1 MKTIEYKVS
10 YEKMISR
17 LPGLFAYL
25 ESDEF
30 GNMSLHKAT
39 DSLDGC
45 WGKIVENIKL
55 PSDVALTIKKT
66 HVITFEDVINE
77 YIWLDSTG
85 QKHVAQETD
94 IDNEIEEYYFFLKGG
109 EVYSFRTIID
119 YYYQYREELGEEN
132 GFVKFVEEGIG
143 KIKVPDEIRNVATPK
158 FLYLSN
164 VKSLYNQLVKMKKM
178 CDFYYN
184 KINGISDWC
193 NNEAIYT
200 IEEKDKHLC
209 CLCDKY
215 CKMGGDAFKEY
226 VGSLIP
232 TADTIANKYYGYAEN
247 AENGYENEDKKIE
260 PRPLTLD
267 FDIDLTSTYQDF
279 GIISPYIPI
288 WIPGKRYF
296 VGDKVQYDGDLYKC
310 ISENN
315 GKWSDDYLTVILDDT
330 KFEKIDSSFVDIHT
344 EEQEGKIVYTKNYI
358 EKTINSV
365 GEIWYDGEGVKH
377 IAQNEDIGRE
387 VLNYDIELQ
396 FPLKIE
402 GTTDSKLTDLRRF
415 VTYYNDDNV
424 AERPANGYDWLFYY
438 RVGEV
443 VNIKTVNNKLGN
455 VVKLSDLEKIN
466 INKDDLESC
475 EDKDDLAAY
484 GDVIDDIT
492 ANPDEHTITFT
503 YIMGV
508 HLKSESEP
516 IFVYDDDNNKIIK
529 WDKFV
534 WDENEKIGI
543 KYQETEKI
551 GIKYQEAYNY
561 EEESDL
567 DKLANDNF
575 KLKDENGNVIGTFE
589 FDDYVQGKY
598 DKQLPTYKFEFI
610 TYNNSFNY
618 DKTIAHQDVNI
629 VSILTDFETNR
640 NSFEEYT
647 QSDFYREDYFNG
659 ITYQPK
665 KNIDVN
671 IQRGSTSVFDKHI
684 AFGEIKSLEDMEVFK
699 NHSFFKMNVS

>member
-45 WGKIVENIKL
+45 WGKIVENISL
-55 PSDVALTIKKT
+55 PSGV
-66 HVITFEDVINE
+66 
-77 YIWLDSTG
+77 S
-85 QKHVAQETD
+85 
-94 IDNEIEEYYFFLKGG
+94 LKNILHGG
-109 EVYSFRTIID
+109 ETYSFRTIID
-119 YYYQYREELGEEN
+119 YYYQYREELGEDDK
-132 GFVKFVEEGIG
+132 FVKFIEKAIG
-143 KIKVPDEIRNVATPK
+143 KITVDFEGKTEMSPK
-158 FLYLSN
+158 FIYLAN
-164 VKSLYNQLVKMKKM
+164 AKKLYNELVKMGKQ
-178 CDFYYN
+178 CEFYNQNSTDEY
-184 KINGISDWC
+184 
-193 NNEAIYT
+193 
-200 IEEKDKHLC
+200 LC
-209 CLCDKY
+209 CLCKRY
-215 CKMGGDAFKEY
+215 ENIGGDAFKEY

-232 TADTIANKYYGYAEN
+232 TAETIANEYLGYAKGN
-247 AENGYENEDKKIE
+247 MV
-260 PRPLTLD
+260 LD

-279 GIISPYIPI
+279 GIISPYVPI

-296 VGDKVQYDGDLYKC
+296 VGDKVQYDGELYICLK
-310 ISENN
+310 ENN
-315 GKWSDDYLTVILDDT
+315 GKWREDLLSIVFDDDN
-330 KFEKIDSSFVDIHT
+330 FEKCGVT
-344 EEQEGKIVYTKNYI
+344 EFNKVQYDLPYT
-358 EKTINSV
+358 
-365 GEIWYDGEGVKH
+365 VK
-377 IAQNEDIGRE
+377 
-387 VLNYDIELQ
+387 
-396 FPLKIE
+396 

-415 VTYYNDDNV
+415 VTYYNDDNI

-438 RVGEV
+438 RKGEV

-455 VVKLSDLEKIN
+455 VVKLSDLGDTSIN
-466 INKDDLESC
+466 TDDLESC
-475 EDKDDLAAY
+475 EDKNDLAAY
-484 GDVIDDIT
+484 GDVIDKIT

-516 IFVYDDDNNKIIK
+516 IFVYDDDNNKLIK

-534 WDENEKIGI
+534 QDNDENENKKIGI
-543 KYQETEKI
+543 KYQET
-551 GIKYQEAYNY
+551 YNY

-567 DKLANDNF
+567 DKLIKGEFTLEGVNETF
-575 KLKDENGNVIGTFE
+575 TFE
-589 FDDYVQGKY
+589 KY
-598 DKQLPTYKFEFI
+598 ISGEYNKQLPTYKFEFI

-618 DKTIAHQDVNI
+618 NKTIAHQDVNI
-629 VSILTDFETNR
+629 VSTLTDFEANR

-647 QSDFYREDYFNG
+647 ESDFYREDYFNG

-684 AFGEIKSLEDMEVFK
+684 AFGEIKTLEDMELFK
-699 NHSFFKMNVS
+699 NSSFFKMNVS

>member
-119 YYYQYREELGEEN
+119 YYYQYREELGEKN
-132 GFVKFVEEGIG
+132 GFVKFVEKAIG
-143 KIKVPDEIRNVATPK
+143 KITVNFEGKTEMSPK
-158 FLYLSN
+158 FIYLAN
-164 VKSLYNQLVKMKKM
+164 AKKLYNELVKMGKQ
-178 CDFYYN
+178 CEFYNQN
-184 KINGISDWC
+184 KENFGTD
-193 NNEAIYT
+193 EY
-200 IEEKDKHLC
+200 LC
-209 CLCDKY
+209 CLCERYKNI
-215 CKMGGDAFKEY
+215 GGNELRDY
-226 VGSLIP
+226 VGGLIQQ
-232 TADTIANKYYGYAEN
+232 AETIANEYLGYAKEN
-247 AENGYENEDKKIE
+247 M
-260 PRPLTLD
+260 TLD

-279 GIISPYIPI
+279 GIISPYVPI

-296 VGDKVQYDGDLYKC
+296 AGDKVEHDGELYQC
-310 ISENN
+310 TVENT
-315 GKWSDDYLTVILDDT
+315 GEWSDDYLTVVFDDT
-330 KFEKIDSSFVDIHT
+330 KFEKIDSRFVDIHT

-365 GEIWYDGEGVKH
+365 GEIWYDGEGIKH

-438 RVGEV
+438 RKGEV

-455 VVKLSDLEKIN
+455 VVKLSDLENIN
-466 INKDDLESC
+466 ISKDDLDSC
-475 EDKDDLAAY
+475 EDKNDLAAY
-484 GDVIDDIT
+484 GDVIYDIT

-543 KYQETEKI
+543 KYQET
-551 GIKYQEAYNY
+551 YNY
-561 EEESDL
+561 EEGSNL
-567 DKLANDNF
+567 HKLANNNF

-589 FDDYVQGKY
+589 FDEYVQGKY

-618 DKTIAHQDVNI
+618 NKTIAHQDVNI

-671 IQRGSTSVFDKHI
+671 IQRGSTSVFDRHI
-684 AFGEIKSLEDMEVFK
+684 TFGEIKSLEDMEVFK

>member
-45 WGKIVENIKL
+45 WGKIVQNISL
-55 PSDVALTIKKT
+55 P
-66 HVITFEDVINE
+66 NE
-77 YIWLDSTG
+77 VGL
-85 QKHVAQETD
+85 KD
-94 IDNEIEEYYFFLKGG
+94 ILHGG
-109 EVYSFRTIID
+109 ETYSFRTIID
-119 YYYQYREELGEEN
+119 YYYQYREELGEDD
-132 GFVKFVEEGIG
+132 KFVNFIEKAIG
-143 KIKVPDEIRNVATPK
+143 KITVDFKGKTEMSPK
-158 FLYLSN
+158 FIYLAN
-164 VKSLYNQLVKMKKM
+164 AKKLYNELVKMGKQ
-178 CDFYYN
+178 CEFYNQN
-184 KINGISDWC
+184 K
-193 NNEAIYT
+193 
-200 IEEKDKHLC
+200 EKFGTDEYLC
-209 CLCDKY
+209 CLCERY
-215 CKMGGDAFKEY
+215 ENIGGDAFKEY

-232 TADTIANKYYGYAEN
+232 TAETIAMWYKRYAEN

-279 GIISPYIPI
+279 GIISPYVPI

-296 VGDKVQYDGDLYKC
+296 KGDKVQYDGELYICLK
-310 ISENN
+310 ENN
-315 GKWSDDYLTVILDDT
+315 GKWREDLLSIVFDDDN
-330 KFEKIDSSFVDIHT
+330 FERIDSRFVDIHT

-396 FPLKIE
+396 SPLKIE
-402 GTTDSKLTDLRRF
+402 GATDSKLTDLRRF

-455 VVKLSDLEKIN
+455 VVKLSDLENIN
-466 INKDDLESC
+466 INSDDLESC

-492 ANPDEHTITFT
+492 ANTDEHTIAFT

-508 HLKSESEP
+508 HLRSESEP

-529 WDKFV
+529 WNKFV
-534 WDENEKIGI
+534 WDKNDKIGI
-543 KYQETEKI
+543 KYQET
-551 GIKYQEAYNY
+551 YNY
-561 EEESDL
+561 EEGSNL
-567 DKLANDNF
+567 DKLANNNF

-589 FDDYVQGKY
+589 FDEYVQGKY

-618 DKTIAHQDVNI
+618 NKTIAHQDVNI

-684 AFGEIKSLEDMEVFK
+684 SFSEIKTLEDMEVFK
-699 NHSFFKMNVS
+699 NNSFFKMNVS

>member
-45 WGKIVENIKL
+45 WGKIVENISL
-55 PSDVALTIKKT
+55 PSGVSLKDIL
-66 HVITFEDVINE
+66 H
-77 YIWLDSTG
+77 SG
-85 QKHVAQETD
+85 ET
-94 IDNEIEEYYFFLKGG
+94 
-109 EVYSFRTIID
+109 YSFRTIID
-119 YYYQYREELGEEN
+119 YYYQYREELGEDDE
-132 GFVKFVEEGIG
+132 FVKFIEKAIG
-143 KIKVPDEIRNVATPK
+143 KITVDFEGKTEMSPK
-158 FLYLSN
+158 FIYLAN
-164 VKSLYNQLVKMKKM
+164 AKKLYNELVKMGKQ
-178 CDFYYN
+178 CEFYEQN
-184 KINGISDWC
+184 K
-193 NNEAIYT
+193 
-200 IEEKDKHLC
+200 EKFGTDEYLC
-209 CLCDKY
+209 CLWERYKNI
-215 CKMGGDAFKEY
+215 GGNNLRDY

-232 TADTIANKYYGYAEN
+232 QAETIAEDYLEYAKGN
-247 AENGYENEDKKIE
+247 MV
-260 PRPLTLD
+260 LD

-279 GIISPYIPI
+279 GIISPYVPI

-296 VGDKVQYDGDLYKC
+296 KGDKVQYDGELYICLK
-310 ISENN
+310 ENN
-315 GKWSDDYLTVILDDT
+315 GMWDENTLAIIFDYNN
-330 KFEKIDSSFVDIHT
+330 FEKCGVT
-344 EEQEGKIVYTKNYI
+344 EFNKVQYDLPYT
-358 EKTINSV
+358 
-365 GEIWYDGEGVKH
+365 VK
-377 IAQNEDIGRE
+377 
-387 VLNYDIELQ
+387 
-396 FPLKIE
+396 

-415 VTYYNDDNV
+415 VTYYNDDNI

-438 RVGEV
+438 RKGEV

-455 VVKLSDLEKIN
+455 VVKLSDLGDTSIN
-466 INKDDLESC
+466 TDDLVSC
-475 EDKDDLAAY
+475 ENKDDLAAY
-484 GDVIDDIT
+484 GDVIYDIT

-503 YIMGV
+503 YIMGA
-508 HLKSESEP
+508 HLKSNDNRT
-516 IFVYDDDNNKIIK
+516 IVYDDDNNKIIK

-543 KYQETEKI
+543 KYQET
-551 GIKYQEAYNY
+551 YNY

-567 DKLANDNF
+567 DKLIKGRFILEGVNETF
-575 KLKDENGNVIGTFE
+575 TFE
-589 FDDYVQGKY
+589 KY
-598 DKQLPTYKFEFI
+598 ISGEYNKQLPTYKFEFI

-618 DKTIAHQDVNI
+618 NKTIAHQDVNI

-671 IQRGSTSVFDKHI
+671 IQRGTTSVFDRHI
-684 AFGEIKSLEDMEVFK
+684 AFGEIKTLEDMELFK
-699 NHSFFKMNVS
+699 NSSFFKMNVS

>member
-45 WGKIVENIKL
+45 WGKIVENISL
-55 PSDVALTIKKT
+55 PSEVSLK
-66 HVITFEDVINE
+66 
-77 YIWLDSTG
+77 
-85 QKHVAQETD
+85 D
-94 IDNEIEEYYFFLKGG
+94 ILHGG
-109 EVYSFRTIID
+109 ETYSFRTIID
-119 YYYQYREELGEEN
+119 YYYQYREELGE
-132 GFVKFVEEGIG
+132 GDKFVKFIEKAIG
-143 KIKVPDEIRNVATPK
+143 KITVDFKGKTEMSPK
-158 FLYLSN
+158 FIYLAN
-164 VKSLYNQLVKMKKM
+164 AKKLYNELVKMGKQ
-178 CDFYYN
+178 CEFYEQN
-184 KINGISDWC
+184 K
-193 NNEAIYT
+193 
-200 IEEKDKHLC
+200 EKFGTDEYLC
-209 CLCDKY
+209 CLCERYKNI
-215 CKMGGDAFKEY
+215 GGDAFKEY

-232 TADTIANKYYGYAEN
+232 QAENIAKEYLGYAKGN
-247 AENGYENEDKKIE
+247 MV
-260 PRPLTLD
+260 LD

-279 GIISPYIPI
+279 GIISPYVPI

-296 VGDKVQYDGDLYKC
+296 KGDKVQYDGELYICLKD
-310 ISENN
+310 NN
-315 GKWSDDYLTVILDDT
+315 GKWREDLLSIVFDDEDS
-330 KFEKIDSSFVDIHT
+330 FERIDGVFID
-344 EEQEGKIVYTKNYI
+344 GKYTK
-358 EKTINSV
+358 KTISNI
-365 GEIWYDGEGVKH
+365 GEIWYDGEAIKH
-377 IAQNEDIGRE
+377 IAQNSDIGNT
-387 VLNYDIELQ
+387 VNNYNVNFNFQIG
-396 FPLKIE
+396 IE

-415 VTYYNDDNV
+415 VTYYNDDNI

-438 RVGEV
+438 RKGEV

-455 VVKLSDLEKIN
+455 VVKLSDLGDTSIN
-466 INKDDLESC
+466 TDDLESC

-484 GDVIDDIT
+484 GDVIYDIT

-516 IFVYDDDNNKIIK
+516 IIVYDDDNNKLIK

-543 KYQETEKI
+543 KYQET
-551 GIKYQEAYNY
+551 YNY

-567 DKLANDNF
+567 DKLIKGRFILEGVNETF
-575 KLKDENGNVIGTFE
+575 TFE
-589 FDDYVQGKY
+589 KY
-598 DKQLPTYKFEFI
+598 INGEYNKQLPTYKFEFI

-618 DKTIAHQDVNI
+618 NKTIAHQDVNI

-671 IQRGSTSVFDKHI
+671 IQRGTTSVFDRHI
-684 AFGEIKSLEDMEVFK
+684 AFGEIKTLEDMELFK
-699 NHSFFKMNVS
+699 NSSFFKMNVS

>member
-45 WGKIVENIKL
+45 WGKIVENISL
-55 PSDVALTIKKT
+55 PSEVSLK
-66 HVITFEDVINE
+66 
-77 YIWLDSTG
+77 
-85 QKHVAQETD
+85 D
-94 IDNEIEEYYFFLKGG
+94 ILHGG
-109 EVYSFRTIID
+109 ETYSFRTIID
-119 YYYQYREELGEEN
+119 YYYQYREELGE
-132 GFVKFVEEGIG
+132 GDKFVKFIEKAIG
-143 KIKVPDEIRNVATPK
+143 KITVDFKGKTEMSPK
-158 FLYLSN
+158 FIYLAN
-164 VKSLYNQLVKMKKM
+164 AKKLYNELVKMGKQ
-178 CDFYYN
+178 CEFYEQN
-184 KINGISDWC
+184 K
-193 NNEAIYT
+193 
-200 IEEKDKHLC
+200 EKFGTDEYLC
-209 CLCDKY
+209 CLCERYKNI
-215 CKMGGDAFKEY
+215 GGDAFKEY

-232 TADTIANKYYGYAEN
+232 QAENIAKEYLGYAKGN
-247 AENGYENEDKKIE
+247 MV
-260 PRPLTLD
+260 LD

-279 GIISPYIPI
+279 GIISPYVPI

-296 VGDKVQYDGDLYKC
+296 KGDKVQYDGELYICLKD
-310 ISENN
+310 NN
-315 GKWSDDYLTVILDDT
+315 GKWREDLLSIVFDDEDS
-330 KFEKIDSSFVDIHT
+330 FERIDGVFID
-344 EEQEGKIVYTKNYI
+344 GKYTK
-358 EKTINSV
+358 KTISNI
-365 GEIWYDGEGVKH
+365 GEIWYDGEAIKH
-377 IAQNEDIGRE
+377 IAQNSDIGNT
-387 VLNYDIELQ
+387 VNNYNVNFNFQIG
-396 FPLKIE
+396 IE

-415 VTYYNDDNV
+415 VTYYNDDNI

-438 RVGEV
+438 RKGEV

-455 VVKLSDLEKIN
+455 VVKLSDLGDTSIN
-466 INKDDLESC
+466 TDDLESC

-484 GDVIDDIT
+484 GDVIYDIM
-492 ANPDEHTITFT
+492 AKPNEHTITFT

-516 IFVYDDDNNKIIK
+516 IIVYDDDNNKLIK

-543 KYQETEKI
+543 KYQET
-551 GIKYQEAYNY
+551 YNY

-567 DKLANDNF
+567 DKLIKGRFILEGVNETF
-575 KLKDENGNVIGTFE
+575 TFE
-589 FDDYVQGKY
+589 KY
-598 DKQLPTYKFEFI
+598 INGEYNKQLPTYKFEFI

-618 DKTIAHQDVNI
+618 NKTIAHQDVNI

-671 IQRGSTSVFDKHI
+671 IQRGTTSVFDRHI
-684 AFGEIKSLEDMEVFK
+684 AFGEIKTLEDMELFK
-699 NHSFFKMNVS
+699 NSSFFKMNVS

>member
-45 WGKIVENIKL
+45 WGKIVENISL
-55 PSDVALTIKKT
+55 PSEVSLK
-66 HVITFEDVINE
+66 
-77 YIWLDSTG
+77 
-85 QKHVAQETD
+85 D
-94 IDNEIEEYYFFLKGG
+94 ILHGG
-109 EVYSFRTIID
+109 ETYSFRTIID
-119 YYYQYREELGEEN
+119 YYYQYREELGEDDE
-132 GFVKFVEEGIG
+132 FVKFIEKAIG
-143 KIKVPDEIRNVATPK
+143 KITVDFKGKTEMSPK
-158 FLYLSN
+158 FIYLAN
-164 VKSLYNQLVKMKKM
+164 AKKLYNELVKMGKQ
-178 CDFYYN
+178 CEFYEQN
-184 KINGISDWC
+184 K
-193 NNEAIYT
+193 
-200 IEEKDKHLC
+200 EKFGTDEYLC
-209 CLCDKY
+209 CLCERYKNI
-215 CKMGGDAFKEY
+215 GGDAFKEY

-232 TADTIANKYYGYAEN
+232 QAENIAKEYLGYAKGN
-247 AENGYENEDKKIE
+247 MV
-260 PRPLTLD
+260 LD

-279 GIISPYIPI
+279 GIISPYVPI

-296 VGDKVQYDGDLYKC
+296 KGDKVQYDGELYICLKD
-310 ISENN
+310 NN
-315 GKWSDDYLTVILDDT
+315 GKWREDLLSIVFDDEDS
-330 KFEKIDSSFVDIHT
+330 FERIDGVFID
-344 EEQEGKIVYTKNYI
+344 GKYTK
-358 EKTINSV
+358 KTISNI
-365 GEIWYDGEGVKH
+365 GEIWYDGEAIKH
-377 IAQNEDIGRE
+377 IAQNSDIGNT
-387 VLNYDIELQ
+387 VNNYNVNFNFQIG
-396 FPLKIE
+396 IE

-415 VTYYNDDNV
+415 VTYYNDDNI

-438 RVGEV
+438 RKGEV

-455 VVKLSDLEKIN
+455 VVKLSDLGDTSIN
-466 INKDDLESC
+466 TDDLESC

-484 GDVIDDIT
+484 GDVIYDIM
-492 ANPDEHTITFT
+492 AKPNEHTITFT

-516 IFVYDDDNNKIIK
+516 IIVYDDDNNKLIK

-543 KYQETEKI
+543 KYQET
-551 GIKYQEAYNY
+551 YNY

-567 DKLANDNF
+567 DKLIKGRFILEGVNETF
-575 KLKDENGNVIGTFE
+575 TFE
-589 FDDYVQGKY
+589 KY
-598 DKQLPTYKFEFI
+598 INGEYNKQLPTYKFEFI

-618 DKTIAHQDVNI
+618 NKTIAHQDVNI

-671 IQRGSTSVFDKHI
+671 IQRGTTSVFDRHI
-684 AFGEIKSLEDMEVFK
+684 AFGEIKTLEDMELFK
-699 NHSFFKMNVS
+699 NSSFFKMNVS

>member
-45 WGKIVENIKL
+45 WGKIVENISL
-55 PSDVALTIKKT
+55 PSEVSLK
-66 HVITFEDVINE
+66 
-77 YIWLDSTG
+77 
-85 QKHVAQETD
+85 D
-94 IDNEIEEYYFFLKGG
+94 ILHGG
-109 EVYSFRTIID
+109 ETYSFRTIID
-119 YYYQYREELGEEN
+119 YYYQYREELGEDDA
-132 GFVKFVEEGIG
+132 FVKFIEKAIG
-143 KIKVPDEIRNVATPK
+143 KITVNFEGKTEMSPK
-158 FLYLSN
+158 FIYLAN
-164 VKSLYNQLVKMKKM
+164 AKKLYNELVKMGKQ
-178 CDFYYN
+178 CEFYKQN
-184 KINGISDWC
+184 K
-193 NNEAIYT
+193 
-200 IEEKDKHLC
+200 EKFGTDEYLC
-209 CLCDKY
+209 CLYERYKNI
-215 CKMGGDAFKEY
+215 GGDAFKEY

-232 TADTIANKYYGYAEN
+232 QAESIAKKYLEYAKGN
-247 AENGYENEDKKIE
+247 MV
-260 PRPLTLD
+260 LD

-279 GIISPYIPI
+279 GIISPYVPI

-296 VGDKVQYDGDLYKC
+296 KGDKVQYDGELYICLK
-310 ISENN
+310 ENN
-315 GKWSDDYLTVILDDT
+315 GMWDENTLAIMFDYNN
-330 KFEKIDSSFVDIHT
+330 FEKCGVT
-344 EEQEGKIVYTKNYI
+344 EFNKVQYDLPYT
-358 EKTINSV
+358 
-365 GEIWYDGEGVKH
+365 VK
-377 IAQNEDIGRE
+377 
-387 VLNYDIELQ
+387 
-396 FPLKIE
+396 

-415 VTYYNDDNV
+415 VTYYNDDNI

-438 RVGEV
+438 RKGEV

-455 VVKLSDLEKIN
+455 VVKLSDLGDTSIN
-466 INKDDLESC
+466 TDDLESC

-484 GDVIDDIT
+484 GDVIDKIT

-516 IFVYDDDNNKIIK
+516 IFVYDDDNNKLIK

-534 WDENEKIGI
+534 WDKFVWYNDENENEKIGI
-543 KYQETEKI
+543 KYQET
-551 GIKYQEAYNY
+551 YNY
-561 EEESDL
+561 EEGSDL
-567 DKLANDNF
+567 DKLIKGEFTLEGVNETF
-575 KLKDENGNVIGTFE
+575 TFE
-589 FDDYVQGKY
+589 KY
-598 DKQLPTYKFEFI
+598 ISGEYNKQLPTYKFEFI

-618 DKTIAHQDVNI
+618 NKTIAHQDVNI
-629 VSILTDFETNR
+629 VSTLTDFEANR

-647 QSDFYREDYFNG
+647 ESDFYREDYFNG

-684 AFGEIKSLEDMEVFK
+684 AFGEIKTLEDMEQ
-699 NHSFFKMNVS
+699 HSGKKFSYQY

>member
-45 WGKIVENIKL
+45 WGKIVENISL
-55 PSDVALTIKKT
+55 PSEVSLK
-66 HVITFEDVINE
+66 
-77 YIWLDSTG
+77 
-85 QKHVAQETD
+85 D
-94 IDNEIEEYYFFLKGG
+94 ILHGG
-109 EVYSFRTIID
+109 ETYSFRTIID
-119 YYYQYREELGEEN
+119 YYYQYREELGE
-132 GFVKFVEEGIG
+132 GDKFVKFIEKAIG
-143 KIKVPDEIRNVATPK
+143 KITVDFKGKTEMSPK
-158 FLYLSN
+158 FIYLAN
-164 VKSLYNQLVKMKKM
+164 AKKLYNELVKMGKQ
-178 CDFYYN
+178 CEFYEQN
-184 KINGISDWC
+184 K
-193 NNEAIYT
+193 
-200 IEEKDKHLC
+200 EKFGTDEYLC
-209 CLCDKY
+209 CLCERYKNI
-215 CKMGGDAFKEY
+215 GGDAFKEY

-232 TADTIANKYYGYAEN
+232 QAETIAEEYLGYAKGN
-247 AENGYENEDKKIE
+247 MV
-260 PRPLTLD
+260 LD

-279 GIISPYIPI
+279 GIISPYVPI

-296 VGDKVQYDGDLYKC
+296 KGDKVQYDGELYICLKD
-310 ISENN
+310 NN
-315 GKWSDDYLTVILDDT
+315 GKWREDLLSIVFDDEDS
-330 KFEKIDSSFVDIHT
+330 FERIDGVFID
-344 EEQEGKIVYTKNYI
+344 GKYTK
-358 EKTINSV
+358 KTISNI
-365 GEIWYDGEGVKH
+365 GEIWYDGEAIKH
-377 IAQNEDIGRE
+377 IAQNSDIGNT
-387 VLNYDIELQ
+387 VNNYNVNFNFQIG
-396 FPLKIE
+396 IE

-415 VTYYNDDNV
+415 VTYYNDDNI

-438 RVGEV
+438 RKGEV

-455 VVKLSDLEKIN
+455 VVKLSDLGDTSIN
-466 INKDDLESC
+466 TDDLESC

-484 GDVIDDIT
+484 GDVIYDIM
-492 ANPDEHTITFT
+492 AKPNEHTITFT

-516 IFVYDDDNNKIIK
+516 IIVYDDDNNKLIK

-543 KYQETEKI
+543 KYQET
-551 GIKYQEAYNY
+551 YNY

-567 DKLANDNF
+567 DKLIKGRFILEGVNETFTF
-575 KLKDENGNVIGTFE
+575 KKYINGEYN
-589 FDDYVQGKY
+589 
-598 DKQLPTYKFEFI
+598 KQLPTYKFEFI

-618 DKTIAHQDVNI
+618 NKTIAHQDVNI

-671 IQRGSTSVFDKHI
+671 IQRGTTSVFDRHI
-684 AFGEIKSLEDMEVFK
+684 AFGEIKTLEDMELFK
-699 NHSFFKMNVS
+699 NSSFFKMNVS

>member
-45 WGKIVENIKL
+45 WGKIVENISL
-55 PSDVALTIKKT
+55 PSEVSLK
-66 HVITFEDVINE
+66 
-77 YIWLDSTG
+77 
-85 QKHVAQETD
+85 D
-94 IDNEIEEYYFFLKGG
+94 ILHGG
-109 EVYSFRTIID
+109 ETYSFRTIID
-119 YYYQYREELGEEN
+119 YYYQYREELGEDDA
-132 GFVKFVEEGIG
+132 FVKFIEKAIG
-143 KIKVPDEIRNVATPK
+143 KITVNFEGKTEMSPK
-158 FLYLSN
+158 FIYLAN
-164 VKSLYNQLVKMKKM
+164 AKKLYNELVKMGKQ
-178 CDFYYN
+178 CEFYEQN
-184 KINGISDWC
+184 K
-193 NNEAIYT
+193 
-200 IEEKDKHLC
+200 EKFGTDEYLC
-209 CLCDKY
+209 CLRERYKNI
-215 CKMGGDAFKEY
+215 GGDAFKKY

-232 TADTIANKYYGYAEN
+232 QAEKIAEYYLRYAKY

-267 FDIDLTSTYQDF
+267 FDIDLISTYQDF
-279 GIISPYIPI
+279 GIISPYVPI

-296 VGDKVQYDGDLYKC
+296 KGDKVQYNGELYICLK
-310 ISENN
+310 ENN
-315 GKWSDDYLTVILDDT
+315 GMWDENTLAIIFDYNN
-330 KFEKIDSSFVDIHT
+330 FEKCGVT
-344 EEQEGKIVYTKNYI
+344 EFNKVQYDLPYT
-358 EKTINSV
+358 
-365 GEIWYDGEGVKH
+365 VK
-377 IAQNEDIGRE
+377 
-387 VLNYDIELQ
+387 
-396 FPLKIE
+396 

-415 VTYYNDDNV
+415 VTYYNDDNI

-438 RVGEV
+438 RKGEV

-455 VVKLSDLEKIN
+455 VVKLSDLENTSIN
-466 INKDDLESC
+466 TDDLESC
-475 EDKDDLAAY
+475 EDKHNLAAY
-484 GDVIDDIT
+484 GDVIDKIT

-516 IFVYDDDNNKIIK
+516 IIVYDDDNNKLIK

-534 WDENEKIGI
+534 RYNDENENKKIGI
-543 KYQETEKI
+543 KYQET
-551 GIKYQEAYNY
+551 YNY
-561 EEESDL
+561 EEGSDL
-567 DKLANDNF
+567 DKLIKGEFTLEGVNETF
-575 KLKDENGNVIGTFE
+575 TFE
-589 FDDYVQGKY
+589 KY
-598 DKQLPTYKFEFI
+598 ISGEYNKQLPTYKFEFI

-618 DKTIAHQDVNI
+618 NKTIAHQDVNI
-629 VSILTDFETNR
+629 VSTLTDFEANR

-647 QSDFYREDYFNG
+647 ESDFYREDYFNG

-684 AFGEIKSLEDMEVFK
+684 AFGEIKTLEDMEQ
-699 NHSFFKMNVS
+699 HSGKKFSYQY

>member
-45 WGKIVENIKL
+45 WGKIVENISL
-55 PSDVALTIKKT
+55 PSEVSLK
-66 HVITFEDVINE
+66 
-77 YIWLDSTG
+77 
-85 QKHVAQETD
+85 D
-94 IDNEIEEYYFFLKGG
+94 ILHGG
-109 EVYSFRTIID
+109 ETYSFRTIID
-119 YYYQYREELGEEN
+119 YYYQYREELGEDDE
-132 GFVKFVEEGIG
+132 FVKFIEKAIG
-143 KIKVPDEIRNVATPK
+143 KITVDFEGKTEMSPK
-158 FLYLSN
+158 FIYLAN
-164 VKSLYNQLVKMKKM
+164 AKKLYNELVKMGKQ
-178 CDFYYN
+178 CEFYEQN
-184 KINGISDWC
+184 K
-193 NNEAIYT
+193 
-200 IEEKDKHLC
+200 EKFGTDEYLC
-209 CLCDKY
+209 CLCERY
-215 CKMGGDAFKEY
+215 ENIGGDKFRDY

-232 TADTIANKYYGYAEN
+232 QAERIAEYYLGYAKGN
-247 AENGYENEDKKIE
+247 MV
-260 PRPLTLD
+260 LD

-279 GIISPYIPI
+279 GIISPYVPI

-296 VGDKVQYDGDLYKC
+296 KGDKVQYDGELYICLK
-310 ISENN
+310 ENN
-315 GKWSDDYLTVILDDT
+315 GMWDENTLAIMFDYNN
-330 KFEKIDSSFVDIHT
+330 FEKCGVT
-344 EEQEGKIVYTKNYI
+344 EFNKVQYDLPYT
-358 EKTINSV
+358 
-365 GEIWYDGEGVKH
+365 VK
-377 IAQNEDIGRE
+377 
-387 VLNYDIELQ
+387 
-396 FPLKIE
+396 

-415 VTYYNDDNV
+415 VTYYNDDNI

-438 RVGEV
+438 RKGEV

-455 VVKLSDLEKIN
+455 VVKLSDLGDTSIN
-466 INKDDLESC
+466 TDDLVSC
-475 EDKDDLAAY
+475 ENKGDLAAY
-484 GDVIDDIT
+484 GDVIYDIT

-516 IFVYDDDNNKIIK
+516 IFVYDDDNNKLIK

-534 WDENEKIGI
+534 WYNDENEKIGI
-543 KYQETEKI
+543 KYQET
-551 GIKYQEAYNY
+551 YNY

-567 DKLANDNF
+567 DKLIKGEFTLEGVNETF
-575 KLKDENGNVIGTFE
+575 TFE
-589 FDDYVQGKY
+589 KY
-598 DKQLPTYKFEFI
+598 INGEYNKQLPTYKFEFI

-618 DKTIAHQDVNI
+618 NKTIAHQDVNI

-671 IQRGSTSVFDKHI
+671 IQRGTTSVFDRHI
-684 AFGEIKSLEDMEVFK
+684 AFGEIKTLEDMELFK
-699 NHSFFKMNVS
+699 NSSFFKMNVS

>member
-77 YIWLDSTG
+77 YIWLDSSE

-94 IDNEIEEYYFFLKGG
+94 IDNEIEEYYFFLKSG

-132 GFVKFVEEGIG
+132 SFVKFVEEGIG

-164 VKSLYNQLVKMKKM
+164 VKSFYNQLVKMKKM

-193 NNEAIYT
+193 NNEDIYT

-232 TADTIANKYYGYAEN
+232 TAETIAKEYYDYAN
-247 AENGYENEDKKIE
+247 NGKTM
-260 PRPLTLD
+260 TLD
-267 FDIDLTSTYQDF
+267 FDVDLTSTYQDF
-279 GIISPYIPI
+279 GIISPYVPI

-310 ISENN
+310 IIENN
-315 GKWSDDYLTVILDDT
+315 GEWSDDYLTVIFDDT
-330 KFEKIDSSFVDIHT
+330 KFEKIDSRFVDIHT

-365 GEIWYDGEGVKH
+365 GEIWYDGEGIKH

-387 VLNYDIELQ
+387 VLNYNIKLQ
-396 FPLKIE
+396 SPLKIE

-455 VVKLSDLEKIN
+455 VVKLSDLENTN
-466 INKDDLESC
+466 INSDDLESC
-475 EDKDDLAAY
+475 EDKDYLAAY
-484 GDVIDDIT
+484 GDVIESINYLYTNGVSVITNEEYDDLNEEEKADFYLKYSIR
-492 ANPDEHTITFT
+492 FT
-503 YIMGV
+503 YRVGV
-508 HLKSESEP
+508 HLKATAAP
-516 IFVYDDDNNKIIK
+516 TPVIDDDGNILYK
-529 WDKFV
+529 WDKFIR
-534 WDENEKIGI
+534 DENEKIGI
-543 KYQETEKI
+543 KYQET
-551 GIKYQEAYNY
+551 YNY
-561 EEESDL
+561 EEGSDL
-567 DKLANDNF
+567 DKLIKGEFTIEGVNETFTFNDYI
-575 KLKDENGNVIGTFE
+575 DGM
-589 FDDYVQGKY
+589 Y
-598 DKQLPTYKFEFI
+598 DKKIPTYKFEFI
-610 TYNNSFNY
+610 TYNNTYNY

-684 AFGEIKSLEDMEVFK
+684 SFGEIKSLEDMEMFK
-699 NHSFFKMNVS
+699 NNSFFKMNVS

>member
-45 WGKIVENIKL
+45 WGKIVENINL
-55 PSDVALTIKKT
+55 PSGVKLIVNGQEILSHGQYKLKVMNDKYKKIITIS
-66 HVITFEDVINE
+66 E
-77 YIWLDSTG
+77 YDNL
-85 QKHVAQETD
+85 KEEEKLLYEFQE
-94 IDNEIEEYYFFLKGG
+94 L
-109 EVYSFRTIID
+109 VYSFRTVID
-119 YYYQYREELGEEN
+119 YYYQYREELGEDDE
-132 GFVKFVEEGIG
+132 FVKFIEEAIG
-143 KIKVPDEIRNVATPK
+143 KITVDFEGKTEMSPK
-158 FLYLSN
+158 FIYLAN
-164 VKSLYNQLVKMKKM
+164 AKKLYNELVKMGKQ
-178 CDFYYN
+178 CEFYNQN
-184 KINGISDWC
+184 K
-193 NNEAIYT
+193 
-200 IEEKDKHLC
+200 EKFGTDEYLC
-209 CLCDKY
+209 CLCEHYKNI
-215 CKMGGDAFKEY
+215 GGNELRDY
-226 VGSLIP
+226 VGRLIP
-232 TADTIANKYYGYAEN
+232 QAEIIANKYLRYVKGN
-247 AENGYENEDKKIE
+247 M
-260 PRPLTLD
+260 TLD

-279 GIISPYIPI
+279 GIISPYVPI

-296 VGDKVQYDGDLYKC
+296 VGDKVQYDGELYKC
-310 ISENN
+310 LKENN
-315 GKWSDDYLTVILDDT
+315 GKWDDDLLSIVFDDDN
-330 KFEKIDSSFVDIHT
+330 FERIDSRFVDIHT

-365 GEIWYDGEGVKH
+365 GEIWYDCEGIKH

-396 FPLKIE
+396 SPLKIE

-438 RVGEV
+438 RKGEV

-455 VVKLSDLEKIN
+455 VVKLSDLEKTN
-466 INKDDLESC
+466 IDKDDLESC

-484 GDVIDDIT
+484 GDVIDKII

-516 IFVYDDDNNKIIK
+516 IFVYDDDNNKLIK

-534 WDENEKIGI
+534 WDNDGNEKIGI
-543 KYQETEKI
+543 KYQET
-551 GIKYQEAYNY
+551 YNY

-567 DKLANDNF
+567 DKLIKGEFTLEGVNETF
-575 KLKDENGNVIGTFE
+575 TFE
-589 FDDYVQGKY
+589 KY
-598 DKQLPTYKFEFI
+598 ISGEYNKQLPTYKFEFI

-618 DKTIAHQDVNI
+618 NKTIAHQDVNI
-629 VSILTDFETNR
+629 VSTLTDFEANR

-684 AFGEIKSLEDMEVFK
+684 GFGEIKTMDDMVTYK
-699 NHSFFKMNVS
+699 NGSFFKMNVS

>member
-45 WGKIVENIKL
+45 WGKIVENISL
-55 PSDVALTIKKT
+55 PSGVSLK
-66 HVITFEDVINE
+66 
-77 YIWLDSTG
+77 
-85 QKHVAQETD
+85 D
-94 IDNEIEEYYFFLKGG
+94 ILHGG
-109 EVYSFRTIID
+109 ETYSFRTIID
-119 YYYQYREELGEEN
+119 YYYQYREELGEDNE
-132 GFVKFVEEGIG
+132 FVKFIEKAIG
-143 KIKVPDEIRNVATPK
+143 KITVDFEGKTEMSPK
-158 FLYLSN
+158 FIYLAN
-164 VKSLYNQLVKMKKM
+164 AKKLYNELVKMSKQ
-178 CDFYYN
+178 CEFYNQN
-184 KINGISDWC
+184 K
-193 NNEAIYT
+193 
-200 IEEKDKHLC
+200 EKFGTDEYLC
-209 CLCDKY
+209 CLCERY
-215 CKMGGDAFKEY
+215 ENIGGNKLRDY

-232 TADTIANKYYGYAEN
+232 QAESIANEYIGYAKGN
-247 AENGYENEDKKIE
+247 MV
-260 PRPLTLD
+260 LD
-267 FDIDLTSTYQDF
+267 FDVDLTSTYQDF
-279 GIISPYIPI
+279 GIISPYVPI

-296 VGDKVQYDGDLYKC
+296 VGDKVQYDGELYKC
-310 ISENN
+310 IMENN
-315 GKWSDDYLTVILDDT
+315 GKWDEDTLTIIFDSAN
-330 KFEKIDSSFVDIHT
+330 FEKCGVT
-344 EEQEGKIVYTKNYI
+344 EFNKVQYDLPY
-358 EKTINSV
+358 TIN
-365 GEIWYDGEGVKH
+365 
-377 IAQNEDIGRE
+377 
-387 VLNYDIELQ
+387 
-396 FPLKIE
+396 

-415 VTYYNDDNV
+415 ITYYNDDNV

-438 RVGEV
+438 RKGEV

-455 VVKLSDLEKIN
+455 VVKLSDLENTN
-466 INKDDLESC
+466 INSDDLESC

-484 GDVIDDIT
+484 GDVIYDIT

-508 HLKSESEP
+508 HLKSNDDRT
-516 IFVYDDDNNKIIK
+516 IVYDDDDNKLIK

-543 KYQETEKI
+543 KYQET
-551 GIKYQEAYNY
+551 YNY

-567 DKLANDNF
+567 DKLIKGEFTIEGVNQTF
-575 KLKDENGNVIGTFE
+575 TFDEYIDGV
-589 FDDYVQGKY
+589 Y
-598 DKQLPTYKFEFI
+598 DKKIPTYKFEFI

-618 DKTIAHQDVNI
+618 NKTIAHQDVNI
-629 VSILTDFETNR
+629 VSTLTDFETYR
-640 NSFEEYT
+640 NDFEEYT

-684 AFGEIKSLEDMEVFK
+684 AFGEIKTLEDMEVFK
-699 NHSFFKMNVS
+699 NNSFFKMNVS

>member
-45 WGKIVENIKL
+45 WGKIVENISL
-55 PSDVALTIKKT
+55 PSEVSLK
-66 HVITFEDVINE
+66 
-77 YIWLDSTG
+77 
-85 QKHVAQETD
+85 D
-94 IDNEIEEYYFFLKGG
+94 ILHGG
-109 EVYSFRTIID
+109 ETYSFRTIID
-119 YYYQYREELGEEN
+119 YYYQYREELGEDDK
-132 GFVKFVEEGIG
+132 FVKFIEKAIG
-143 KIKVPDEIRNVATPK
+143 KITVDFEGKTEMSPK
-158 FLYLSN
+158 FIYLAN
-164 VKSLYNQLVKMKKM
+164 AKKLYNELVKMGKQ
-178 CDFYYN
+178 CEFYNQN
-184 KINGISDWC
+184 K
-193 NNEAIYT
+193 
-200 IEEKDKHLC
+200 EKFGTDEYLC
-209 CLCDKY
+209 CLWERY
-215 CKMGGDAFKEY
+215 ENIGGDAFKEY

-232 TADTIANKYYGYAEN
+232 TAENIAKKYLRYAEK
-247 AENGYENEDKKIE
+247 AENGYKNEDKKIE

-279 GIISPYIPI
+279 GIISPYVPI

-296 VGDKVQYDGDLYKC
+296 KGDKVQYDGELYICLKD
-310 ISENN
+310 NN
-315 GKWSDDYLTVILDDT
+315 GMWDENTLAIIFDDYNN
-330 KFEKIDSSFVDIHT
+330 FEKCGVT
-344 EEQEGKIVYTKNYI
+344 EFNKVQYDLPYTIK
-358 EKTINSV
+358 
-365 GEIWYDGEGVKH
+365 
-377 IAQNEDIGRE
+377 
-387 VLNYDIELQ
+387 
-396 FPLKIE
+396 

-415 VTYYNDDNV
+415 VTYYNDDNI

-438 RVGEV
+438 RKGEV

-455 VVKLSDLEKIN
+455 VVKLSDLENTSIN
-466 INKDDLESC
+466 TDDLESC
-475 EDKDDLAAY
+475 EDKYDLAAY
-484 GDVIDDIT
+484 GDVIDKIT

-508 HLKSESEP
+508 HLKSENDP
-516 IFVYDDDNNKIIK
+516 IIVYDDDNNKLIK

-534 WDENEKIGI
+534 RDNDENEKIGI
-543 KYQETEKI
+543 KYQET
-551 GIKYQEAYNY
+551 YNY
-561 EEESDL
+561 EEGSDL
-567 DKLANDNF
+567 DKLANNNF

-589 FDDYVQGKY
+589 FDEYVQGKY
-598 DKQLPTYKFEFI
+598 NKQLPTYKFEFI

-618 DKTIAHQDVNI
+618 NKTIAHQDVNI
-629 VSILTDFETNR
+629 VSTLTDFEASR

-671 IQRGSTSVFDKHI
+671 IQRGTTSVFDRHI
-684 AFGEIKSLEDMEVFK
+684 AFGEIKTLEDMELFK
-699 NHSFFKMNVS
+699 NSSFFKMNVS

>member
-45 WGKIVENIKL
+45 WGKIVENISLPKEVKL
-55 PSDVALTIKKT
+55 IVNGQEILSHGQYKLKVMNDEYEKIITISEYDILTEEEKLLYE
-66 HVITFEDVINE
+66 F
-77 YIWLDSTG
+77 
-85 QKHVAQETD
+85 QE
-94 IDNEIEEYYFFLKGG
+94 L
-109 EVYSFRTIID
+109 VYSFRTIID
-119 YYYQYREELGEEN
+119 YYYQYREELGEDDE
-132 GFVKFVEEGIG
+132 FVKFIEKAIG
-143 KIKVPDEIRNVATPK
+143 KITVDFEGKTEMSPK
-158 FLYLSN
+158 FIYLAN
-164 VKSLYNQLVKMKKM
+164 AKKLYNELVKMGKQ
-178 CDFYYN
+178 CEFYEQN
-184 KINGISDWC
+184 K
-193 NNEAIYT
+193 
-200 IEEKDKHLC
+200 EKFGTDEYLC
-209 CLCDKY
+209 CLCERYKNI
-215 CKMGGDAFKEY
+215 GGNGLRDY

-232 TADTIANKYYGYAEN
+232 QAETIANEYLGYAKGN
-247 AENGYENEDKKIE
+247 MV
-260 PRPLTLD
+260 LD

-279 GIISPYIPI
+279 GIISPYVPI

-296 VGDKVQYDGDLYKC
+296 VGDKVQYDGELYICLK
-310 ISENN
+310 ENN
-315 GKWSDDYLTVILDDT
+315 GKWREDLLSIVFDDDN
-330 KFEKIDSSFVDIHT
+330 FERIDSMFVDIHT

-387 VLNYDIELQ
+387 VLNYDMELQ
-396 FPLKIE
+396 FPLKIK

-415 VTYYNDDNV
+415 VTYYNDDNI

-438 RVGEV
+438 RKGEV

-455 VVKLSDLEKIN
+455 VVKLSDLGDTSIN
-466 INKDDLESC
+466 TDDLDSC

-484 GDVIDDIT
+484 GDVIYDIT
-492 ANPDEHTITFT
+492 AKPNEHTITFT

-516 IFVYDDDNNKIIK
+516 IFVYDDDNNKLIK

-534 WDENEKIGI
+534 QDNDENEKIGI
-543 KYQETEKI
+543 KYQET
-551 GIKYQEAYNY
+551 YNY
-561 EEESDL
+561 EEGSDL
-567 DKLANDNF
+567 DKLANNNF
-575 KLKDENGNVIGTFE
+575 RLKDENGNVIGTFE
-589 FDDYVQGKY
+589 FDEYVQGKY
-598 DKQLPTYKFEFI
+598 NKQLPTYKFEFI

-618 DKTIAHQDVNI
+618 NKTIAHQDVNI
-629 VSILTDFETNR
+629 VSTLTDFEANR

-647 QSDFYREDYFNG
+647 ESDFYREDYFNG

-684 AFGEIKSLEDMEVFK
+684 AFGEIKTLEDMEVFK
-699 NHSFFKMNVS
+699 NSSFFKMNVS

>member
-45 WGKIVENIKL
+45 WGKIVENISL
-55 PSDVALTIKKT
+55 PSEVSLK
-66 HVITFEDVINE
+66 
-77 YIWLDSTG
+77 
-85 QKHVAQETD
+85 D
-94 IDNEIEEYYFFLKGG
+94 ILHGG
-109 EVYSFRTIID
+109 ETYSFRTIID
-119 YYYQYREELGEEN
+119 YYYQYREELGEDDE
-132 GFVKFVEEGIG
+132 FVKFIEKAIG
-143 KIKVPDEIRNVATPK
+143 KITVDFKGKTEMSPK
-158 FLYLSN
+158 FIYLAN
-164 VKSLYNQLVKMKKM
+164 AKKLYNELVKMGKQ
-178 CDFYYN
+178 CEFYEQN
-184 KINGISDWC
+184 K
-193 NNEAIYT
+193 
-200 IEEKDKHLC
+200 EKFGTDEYLC
-209 CLCDKY
+209 CLCERYKNI
-215 CKMGGDAFKEY
+215 GGDAFKEY

-232 TADTIANKYYGYAEN
+232 QAENIAKEYLGYAKGN
-247 AENGYENEDKKIE
+247 MV
-260 PRPLTLD
+260 LD

-279 GIISPYIPI
+279 GIISPYVPI

-296 VGDKVQYDGDLYKC
+296 KGDKVQYDGELYICLKD
-310 ISENN
+310 NN
-315 GKWSDDYLTVILDDT
+315 GKWREDLLSIVFDDEDS
-330 KFEKIDSSFVDIHT
+330 FERIDGVFID
-344 EEQEGKIVYTKNYI
+344 GKYTK
-358 EKTINSV
+358 KTISNI
-365 GEIWYDGEGVKH
+365 GEIWYDGEAIKH
-377 IAQNEDIGRE
+377 IAQNSDIGNT
-387 VLNYDIELQ
+387 VNNYNVNFNFQIG
-396 FPLKIE
+396 IE

-415 VTYYNDDNV
+415 VTYYNDDNI

-438 RVGEV
+438 RKGEV

-455 VVKLSDLEKIN
+455 VVKLSDLGDTSIN
-466 INKDDLESC
+466 TDDLESC

-484 GDVIDDIT
+484 GDVIYDIM
-492 ANPDEHTITFT
+492 AKPNEHTITFT

-516 IFVYDDDNNKIIK
+516 IIVYDDDNNKLIK

-543 KYQETEKI
+543 KYQET
-551 GIKYQEAYNY
+551 YNY

-567 DKLANDNF
+567 DKLIKGRFILEGVNETF
-575 KLKDENGNVIGTFE
+575 TFE
-589 FDDYVQGKY
+589 KY
-598 DKQLPTYKFEFI
+598 INGEYNKQLPTYKFEFI

-618 DKTIAHQDVNI
+618 NKTIAHQDVNI
-629 VSILTDFETNR
+629 VSILTNFETNR

-671 IQRGSTSVFDKHI
+671 IQRGTTSVFDRHI
-684 AFGEIKSLEDMEVFK
+684 AFGEIKTLEDMELFK
-699 NHSFFKMNVS
+699 NSSFFKMNVS

>member
-10 YEKMISR
+10 YENMISR

-45 WGKIVENIKL
+45 WGKIVENISL
-55 PSDVALTIKKT
+55 PSGV
-66 HVITFEDVINE
+66 
-77 YIWLDSTG
+77 S
-85 QKHVAQETD
+85 
-94 IDNEIEEYYFFLKGG
+94 LKNILHGG
-109 EVYSFRTIID
+109 ETYSFRTIID
-119 YYYQYREELGEEN
+119 YYYQYREELGEDDE
-132 GFVKFVEEGIG
+132 FVKFIEKAIG
-143 KIKVPDEIRNVATPK
+143 KITVDFEGKTEMSPK
-158 FLYLSN
+158 FIYLAN
-164 VKSLYNQLVKMKKM
+164 AKKLYNELVKMGKQ
-178 CDFYYN
+178 CEFYEQN
-184 KINGISDWC
+184 K
-193 NNEAIYT
+193 
-200 IEEKDKHLC
+200 EKFGTDEYLC
-209 CLCDKY
+209 CLCERYKNI
-215 CKMGGDAFKEY
+215 GGNKLRDY

-232 TADTIANKYYGYAEN
+232 QAESIANEYLGYTKGN
-247 AENGYENEDKKIE
+247 MV
-260 PRPLTLD
+260 LD

-279 GIISPYIPI
+279 GIISPYVPI

-296 VGDKVQYDGDLYKC
+296 VGDKVQYDGELYKC
-310 ISENN
+310 LMENN
-315 GKWSDDYLTVILDDT
+315 GKWDKDTLTIIFDSA
-330 KFEKIDSSFVDIHT
+330 KFEKCRVT
-344 EEQEGKIVYTKNYI
+344 ELNKVEYDLPY
-358 EKTINSV
+358 TIN
-365 GEIWYDGEGVKH
+365 
-377 IAQNEDIGRE
+377 
-387 VLNYDIELQ
+387 
-396 FPLKIE
+396 

-438 RVGEV
+438 RKGEV

-455 VVKLSDLEKIN
+455 VVKLSDLENTSIN
-466 INKDDLESC
+466 SDDLDSC

-484 GDVIDDIT
+484 GDVIYDIT

-503 YIMGV
+503 YIMGA
-508 HLKSESEP
+508 HLKSNDNRT
-516 IFVYDDDNNKIIK
+516 IVYDDDNNKIIK

-543 KYQETEKI
+543 KYQET
-551 GIKYQEAYNY
+551 YNY

-567 DKLANDNF
+567 DKLIKGRFILEGVNETF
-575 KLKDENGNVIGTFE
+575 TFE
-589 FDDYVQGKY
+589 KY
-598 DKQLPTYKFEFI
+598 INGEYNKQLPTYKFEFI

-618 DKTIAHQDVNI
+618 NKTIAHQDVNI

-671 IQRGSTSVFDKHI
+671 IQRGTTSVFDRHI
-684 AFGEIKSLEDMEVFK
+684 AFGEIKTLEDMELFK
-699 NHSFFKMNVS
+699 NSSFFKMNVS

>member
-45 WGKIVENIKL
+45 WGKIVENISL
-55 PSDVALTIKKT
+55 PSGVSLKDIL
-66 HVITFEDVINE
+66 H
-77 YIWLDSTG
+77 SG
-85 QKHVAQETD
+85 ET
-94 IDNEIEEYYFFLKGG
+94 
-109 EVYSFRTIID
+109 YSFRTIID
-119 YYYQYREELGEEN
+119 YYYQYREELGEDDE
-132 GFVKFVEEGIG
+132 FVKFIEKAIG
-143 KIKVPDEIRNVATPK
+143 KITVNFEGKTEMSPK
-158 FLYLSN
+158 FIYLAN
-164 VKSLYNQLVKMKKM
+164 AKKLYNELVKMGKQ
-178 CDFYYN
+178 CEFYEQN
-184 KINGISDWC
+184 K
-193 NNEAIYT
+193 
-200 IEEKDKHLC
+200 EKFGTDEYLC
-209 CLCDKY
+209 CLWERYKNI
-215 CKMGGDAFKEY
+215 GGNNLRDY

-232 TADTIANKYYGYAEN
+232 QAETIAEDYLEYAKGN
-247 AENGYENEDKKIE
+247 MV
-260 PRPLTLD
+260 LD

-279 GIISPYIPI
+279 GIISPYVPI

-296 VGDKVQYDGDLYKC
+296 KGDKVQYDGELYICLK
-310 ISENN
+310 ENN
-315 GKWSDDYLTVILDDT
+315 GMWDENTLAIIFDYNN
-330 KFEKIDSSFVDIHT
+330 FEKCGVT
-344 EEQEGKIVYTKNYI
+344 EFNKVQYDLPYT
-358 EKTINSV
+358 
-365 GEIWYDGEGVKH
+365 VK
-377 IAQNEDIGRE
+377 
-387 VLNYDIELQ
+387 
-396 FPLKIE
+396 

-415 VTYYNDDNV
+415 VTYYNDDNI

-438 RVGEV
+438 RNGEV

-455 VVKLSDLEKIN
+455 VVKLSDLGDTSIN
-466 INKDDLESC
+466 TDDLDSC
-475 EDKDDLAAY
+475 ENKGDLAAY
-484 GDVIDDIT
+484 GDVIYDIT

-543 KYQETEKI
+543 KYQET
-551 GIKYQEAYNY
+551 YNY

-567 DKLANDNF
+567 DKLIKGRFILEGVNETF
-575 KLKDENGNVIGTFE
+575 TFE
-589 FDDYVQGKY
+589 KY
-598 DKQLPTYKFEFI
+598 ISGEYNKQLPTYKFEFI

-618 DKTIAHQDVNI
+618 NKTIAHQDVNI
-629 VSILTDFETNR
+629 VSTLTDFEANR

-647 QSDFYREDYFNG
+647 ESDFYREDYFNG

-684 AFGEIKSLEDMEVFK
+684 AFGEIKTLEDMEQ
-699 NHSFFKMNVS
+699 HSGKKFSYQY